1 MIWGIKP
8 AATSGLLLSTVL
20 WPQLWGEKRKQLL
33 DVQKCNSGSILTIKL
48 NLPVRP
54 FLPKI
59 HCVILLCSHQLQ
71 IKVLNSTS
79 NLQRYSS
86 SLSSSPSLLLRLTHN
101 SIHVSLYASVWKVI
115 PIVPCSTFMLQLL
128 PLSLFSLI
136 SHPCCH
142 DEGKEANCQ
151 TRLREELPSLVLP
164 FNSWYNR
171 EEEEEEQRRG
181 VKHERDEER
190 FDRLP
195 RSVTPRGTC
204 PGYVSRW
211 QALLC
216 SCVCW
221 CVCVCACSNSCGRP
235 ESSQLSVTGL
245 QPRQLEG
252 TILSLPTDLF
262 LTLNVKLGL
271 KRHLNNQISVKIC
284 TCKKQIALITIKR
297 PSRLRS
303 QPVLP
308 RCKANST
315 LSVLKWRL
323 HWCLHKSLTVKLNF
337 TLLIHPPLSCI
348 SFMSRQ
354 STAISICQLKM
365 CVNEECVGALM
376 MKLSPP
382 AILNLGLNLRSV
394 LYLLIKVVP
403 KLG

>member
-1 MIWGIKP
+1 MAG
-8 AATSGLLLSTVL
+8 SFVL
-20 WPQLWGEKRKQLL
+20 M
-33 DVQKCNSGSILTIKL
+33 
-48 NLPVRP
+48 
-54 FLPKI
+54 
-59 HCVILLCSHQLQ
+59 CV
-71 IKVLNSTS
+71 
-79 NLQRYSS
+79 
-86 SLSSSPSLLLRLTHN
+86 
-101 SIHVSLYASVWKVI
+101 
-115 PIVPCSTFMLQLL
+115 
-128 PLSLFSLI
+128 
-136 SHPCCH
+136 
-142 DEGKEANCQ
+142 
-151 TRLREELPSLVLP
+151 LV
-164 FNSWYNR
+164 
-171 EEEEEEQRRG
+171 
-181 VKHERDEER
+181 
-190 FDRLP
+190 
-195 RSVTPRGTC
+195 C
-204 PGYVSRW
+204 
-211 QALLC
+211 A
-216 SCVCW
+216 
-221 CVCVCACSNSCGRP
+221 CVCVQQFMWQTRVISAECDWVTATTAGRDNT
-235 ESSQLSVTGL
+235 VTSHRLVSYFECQTG
-245 QPRQLEG
+245 
-252 TILSLPTDLF
+252 
-262 LTLNVKLGL
+262 VKTT
-271 KRHLNNQISVKIC
+271 HNQISVKIC

>member
-1 MIWGIKP
+1 MSKNVT
-8 AATSGLLLSTVL
+8 AD
-20 WPQLWGEKRKQLL
+20 R
-33 DVQKCNSGSILTIKL
+33 
-48 NLPVRP
+48 
-54 FLPKI
+54 
-59 HCVILLCSHQLQ
+59 
-71 IKVLNSTS
+71 
-79 NLQRYSS
+79 S
-86 SLSSSPSLLLRLTHN
+86 SLSSSTYPSDLFFPKFIVWSCFAPTSCKSKSWIQHPIYNVTPLLSPALHPFSYASPTIPFMSHY
-101 SIHVSLYASVWKVI
+101 IASVWKVI